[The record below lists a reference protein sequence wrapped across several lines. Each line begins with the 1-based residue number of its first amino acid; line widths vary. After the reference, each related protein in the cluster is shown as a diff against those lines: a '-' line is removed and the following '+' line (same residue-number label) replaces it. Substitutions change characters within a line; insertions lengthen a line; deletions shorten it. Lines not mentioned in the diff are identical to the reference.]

1 MPEYPMLS
9 RLYSA
14 GSLAGTDTGF
24 RFEVRNRLFD
34 ARIDRVV
41 GLALDGRDVDLASVT
56 LRTGDGTELAAPD
69 VTGLAFGLADR
80 MTVDVAGIEVG
91 PGPHE
96 LSVEVLATPFGDLA
110 FHVTDHLVEPLE
122 RGTTIPR
129 TGDDRSAE
137 ALVAR
142 RDFLVRTTGVEPR
155 HLFATTI
162 DAADTHGNIEHFV
175 GAAQVPV
182 GIAGPL
188 RIRGEH
194 VDGDV
199 LVPMATTEGTLVASY
214 NRGMKALTLAGGVT
228 TTVLEDH
235 MQRAPVFAFDS
246 AREARDFV
254 RFVEDHVGDLRAAAA
269 ATTRHGELEGIECYL
284 ASHLAFLRFDFRTG
298 DAAGQNMVGRAT
310 FAACSWLLER
320 TPGVRRFFLEGN
332 LATDK
337 KASHINLLHTRGK
350 RVVAE
355 CTLPRHVLSQVLRVD
370 ASSLLAHHGVA
381 TVGSFLAGVNNNGLH
396 AANGITALFIACGQD
411 VANVAEGSAGIIHAE
426 PADDGGLY
434 LSITL
439 PALIVATHGGGTGLP
454 TQHECLQM
462 LGCTGPGTALR
473 LAEIVA
479 GTVLAGE
486 LSLASAISSL
496 DWVSSH
502 EQYGRN
508 R

>member
-1 MPEYPMLS
+1 MTEYPMLS

-14 GSLAGTDTGF
+14 GSLAATDDGF

-34 ARIDRVV
+34 ADIDEVV
-41 GLALDGRDVDLASVT
+41 ALRF
-56 LRTGDGTELAAPD
+56 DGTELDLAD
-69 VTGLAFGLADR
+69 VTLATEDGTVIDASGAVPIPFPLAAR
-80 MTVDVAGIEVG
+80 MTVTVTGPRPG

-96 LSVEVLATPFGDLA
+96 VAVQVRATPFGNLA
-110 FHVTDHLVEPLE
+110 FHVTDHVSEPID

-129 TGDDRSAE
+129 QVDDRSDE
-137 ALVAR
+137 AVAAR
-142 RDFLVRTTGVEPR
+142 RDFLVHTTGVRPH

-162 DAADTHGNIEHFV
+162 SAPETRGNIEHFV

-182 GIAGPL
+182 GIAGPV
-188 RIRGEH
+188 RVNGEH
-194 VDGDV
+194 VQGEV

-228 TTVLEDH
+228 TTVLDDR

-246 AREARDFV
+246 ARESRAFADFV
-254 RFVEDHVGDLRAAAA
+254 RAHTEDLRAAAA
-269 ATTRHGELEGIECYL
+269 ATTRHGELIQVECYL

-298 DAAGQNMVGRAT
+298 DAAGQNMVGKAT

-320 TPGVRRFFLEGN
+320 VPGVRRFFLEGN

-355 CTLPRHVLSQVLRVD
+355 CVLPRHVLSQVLRVD
-370 ASSLLAHHGVA
+370 PSSLLAHNAVS

-411 VANVAEGSAGIIHAE
+411 VANVAEGSAGVIHAE
-426 PADDGGLY
+426 PTPDGDLY

-454 TQHECLQM
+454 TQRECLEM
-462 LGCTGPGTALR
+462 LGCTGEGSALR

-479 GTVLAGE
+479 AVVLAGE
-486 LSLASAISSL
+486 LSLAAAISSL